1 VVKQKLGEKTE
12 QYCRKIPLQ
21 SLARPHMLEKLRAN
35 VVTLC
40 THVRE
45 ITVRTQVFVNWYILT
60 RLEAGQDVPNYI
72 YSQNSFYSICQL
84 VIGKS
89 ITSTNTKM
97 PHDILSSWNQ
107 FHDTYPG
114 SQYDMGSFCN
124 YSDALALECRQLA
137 TIYLNQAVE
146 NFEIYVA
153 KLCRHKL
160 ALANPVCTQ
169 ATSVEGLN
177 PSNI

>member
-1 VVKQKLGEKTE
+1 MVKQKLGEKTE

-72 YSQNSFYSICQL
+72 YSQNSFLQH
-84 VIGKS
+84 
-89 ITSTNTKM
+89 M
-97 PHDILSSWNQ
+97 PASYWQEHYKYEHKN
-107 FHDTYPG
+107 
-114 SQYDMGSFCN
+114 
-124 YSDALALECRQLA
+124 A
-137 TIYLNQAVE
+137 T
-146 NFEIYVA
+146 
-153 KLCRHKL
+153 
-160 ALANPVCTQ
+160 
-169 ATSVEGLN
+169 
-177 PSNI
+177 